1 MLSVQI
7 QPFFQA
13 DCSILELYILVCMRR
28 LEVKEQD
35 SYNFNSVMKGA
46 PQMLF
51 IMLVQLWEFFLTY
64 CVNHAFQSTKVYMIH
79 SRHRITILGMYAYGW
94 VSNFA

>member
-51 IMLVQLWEFFLTY
+51 IMLVQLWQYVLTY

-79 SRHRITILGMYAYGW
+79 SRHRITILGMYAHGW